1 MERIG
6 VMGGTFN
13 PIHLSHIMVGSRAYD
28 MLNLDKVLFMPSKQ
42 PTYKNMD
49 CIASEED
56 RCAMIERAIK
66 PYPFFEL
73 SDYELKREGP
83 TYSADTFSLLKK
95 EHPDTKYYF
104 IIGGDSLDYFEDWH
118 LPDVILQNCTLV
130 VAPRATELKEKKE
143 AREFAEC
150 DYAATADRIRKKFT
164 SKQADGSLFVP
175 EIVFMSSPLVSISSS
190 DLREYLECGIPVNGL
205 VPKEVIDYIDEK
217 GLYQNQAFTKI
228 KADMKALMKPK
239 RYKHILN
246 VAEMCYKLAKL
257 HGYDAVKAYTAG
269 LLHDC
274 AKHLDDQQILA
285 ECDKLGIRYD
295 EVEKRQASNLL
306 HSKVGAVWAGDK
318 YGVADED
325 IISAISYHT
334 TGKPDMSTLEKIVYM
349 SDVIEPG
356 RDMVYT
362 PSLDVI
368 RSIATYD
375 LDLACAHVLNNVVP
389 YLLRTYK
396 DNVCMMSV
404 ETYEYYKKYLTEDV

>member
-83 TYSADTFSLLKK
+83 TYSADTFSMLKK

-118 LPDVILQNCTLV
+118 LPDVILQNSTLV

-150 DYAATADRIRKKFT
+150 DYATTADRIRKMFT

-190 DLREYLECGIPVNGL
+190 DLREYLECGISVNGL
-205 VPKEVIDYIDEK
+205 VPKEVIDYIEEK

-285 ECDKLGIRYD
+285 ECDKLGIQYD

-306 HSKVGAVWAGDK
+306 HSKVGAVWARDK

-325 IISAISYHT
+325 IIGAISYHT
-334 TGKPDMSTLEKIVYM
+334 TGKPEMSTLEKIVYM
-349 SDVIEPG
+349 SDVIELG

-404 ETYEYYKKYLTEDV
+404 ETYEYYKKYLPEDV

>member
-83 TYSADTFSLLKK
+83 TYSADTFSMLKK
-95 EHPDTKYYF
+95 EHHDTKYYF

-130 VAPRATELKEKKE
+130 VAPRATELKEKKD
-143 AREFAEC
+143 AQEFAEC

-164 SKQADGSLFVP
+164 SKQVDGSTFVP

-274 AKHLDDQQILA
+274 AKHLDDQEILA

-404 ETYEYYKKYLTEDV
+404 ETYEYYKKYLSEDD

>member
-13 PIHLSHIMVGSRAYD
+13 PVHLSHIMVASRAYD

-42 PTYKNMD
+42 PTYKKMD

-73 SDYELKREGP
+73 SDFELRREGP
-83 TYSADTFSLLKK
+83 TYSSDTFSLLKK
-95 EHPDTKYYF
+95 ENPDTKYYF

-118 LPDVILQNCTLV
+118 LPDIILQNCTLV
-130 VAPRATELKEKKE
+130 VAPRATELKERVSAE
-143 AREFAEC
+143 EFTEC
-150 DYAATADRIRKKFT
+150 DYAVTADRIRKKFT
-164 SKQADGSLFVP
+164 CELNGQVFTP
-175 EIVFMSSPLVSISSS
+175 EIVFLSSPLVSISSS
-190 DLREYLECGIPVNGL
+190 DIRNYLECGISVNGL
-205 VPKEVIDYIDEK
+205 LAKDVIDYIKEK
-217 GLYQNQAFTKI
+217 GLYENKTFVKI
-228 KADMKALMKPK
+228 RDDMKALMKPK
-239 RYKHILN
+239 RYTHIMN
-246 VAEMCYKLAKL
+246 VASMCFKLAKL
-257 HGYDAVKAYTAG
+257 HGYDPVKAYTAG

-274 AKHLDDQQILA
+274 AKHLNDEEILN

-295 EVEKRQASNLL
+295 EVERRQASNLL
-306 HSKVGAVWAGDK
+306 HSKVGAVWAKEK
-318 YGVADED
+318 YGIADED
-325 IISAISYHT
+325 IISAINYHT
-334 TGKPDMSTLEKIVYM
+334 TGKPEMSILEKIVYM

-356 RDMVYT
+356 RQIDYK

-389 YLLRTYK
+389 YILSAYK
-396 DNVCMMSV
+396 DNVCMTTV
-404 ETYEYYKKYLTEDV
+404 ETYEYYKKFLNK